1 MTEKINLAK
10 KLLTRAFG
18 VFILTFVVV
27 LLFEISFSDVEVV
40 SSDGVVQNF
49 IQRGETTIKSNWY
62 GMTLRI
68 FIITALLL
76 GALFYLQMRSA
87 Y

>member
-1 MTEKINLAK
+1 MSGRIDVVK
-10 KLLTRAFG
+10 KLLAQAFG
-18 VFILTFVVV
+18 VFILVIVVV

-62 GMTLRI
+62 GMTIRI
-68 FIITALLL
+68 FIITALLV
-76 GALFYLQMRSA
+76 GALFYLQMRSV

>member
-1 MTEKINLAK
+1 MGEKINIAK

-18 VFILTFVVV
+18 VFILVVVIV

-49 IQRGETTIKSNWY
+49 IQRGETTIKSNWH
-62 GMTLRI
+62 GMTIRI
-68 FIITALLL
+68 FIITALLV
-76 GALFYLQMRSA
+76 GALFYLQMRSV